1 MESSPQAHAVSV
13 NPAEAS
19 FTAVAASLR
28 EAVISFYVARGQTLE
43 GSAGS
48 NTLETNSGYVARRT
62 EPLLEF
68 VRRHSTHDSLEG
80 LRVADLGC
88 GFGAMS
94 VYLAARGAQ
103 VTGLDPNGQRFEV
116 GRGVA
121 AQHGLEIDFVAG
133 RMERLPLPDEAFDLA
148 VQNNSLCYL
157 VDPAQRRAALENTHR
172 ILRPGGT
179 LVGRNP
185 NRWHPLDQFT
195 GLPVLHLLPPATAVA
210 AARCTG
216 RERSLVRLTSPLSA
230 RRELRRA
237 GFVGVV
243 QAGFTDGERPAVLKW
258 WARYHHFVASRPEQ

>member
-1 MESSPQAHAVSV
+1 MRLLSED
-13 NPAEAS
+13 PAEAS
-19 FTAVAASLR
+19 FAAVAASLR
-28 EAVISFYVARGQTLE
+28 EAVISFYAVRGQTLK

-68 VRRHSTHDSLEG
+68 VRRHSAHGSLEG

-94 VYLAARGAQ
+94 LYLAARGAQ

-116 GRGVA
+116 GRAVA
-121 AQHGLEIDFVAG
+121 AQHGLDIDFVAG
-133 RMERLPLPDEAFDLA
+133 RMERLTLPDGGFDLA

-157 VDPAQRRAALENTHR
+157 VDPEQRRAALEDTHR
-172 ILRPGGT
+172 ILRPGGV
-179 LVGRNP
+179 LISRNP

-195 GLPVLHLLPPATAVA
+195 GLPFLHLLPPGAAVATA
-210 AARCTG
+210 RRTG

-237 GFVGVV
+237 GFVRVV
-243 QAGFTDGERPAVLKW
+243 QAGFPGGERPAALKW